1 MSIRQHRLN
10 TEALIRS
17 RIADFKGKK
26 INIVLTNKTSVLGK
40 LKSVDELGFVLEN
53 GRQKNVRFSFQ
64 EVSELYFDQIV

>member
-26 INIVLTNKTSVLGK
+26 ININEQNIGAG
-40 LKSVDELGFVLEN
+40 EI
-53 GRQKNVRFSFQ
+53 
-64 EVSELYFDQIV
+64 EVSR